1 MDEINRILGQ
11 VPPAIRDSG
20 TPRQK
25 LEALWRAMGFSRN
38 GQQARVAGDLAER
51 WAPRNQSPRLPI
63 DDPRAAQKRL
73 EKSLNGEAALS
84 LDLALDLI
92 AVLPPAYRLAAKT
105 LVFPGSTVEED
116 PADLRAALIVDAQ
129 HDSETDRLR
138 FDLVL
143 NADEQ
148 RSPEML
154 EAKALKFE
162 QAGKSQL
169 NVAKQLRIKAAA
181 ARRSVDNTQRQSAQ
195 SH

>member
-1 MDEINRILGQ
+1 MDEINTVLGQ
-11 VPPAIRDSG
+11 VPPAIRDHG

-25 LEALWRAMGFSRN
+25 LEAVWRTMAIHRN
-38 GQQARVAGDLAER
+38 GVQTRVAADVAEA
-51 WAPRNQSPRLPI
+51 WLGTGQAPRLPV
-63 DDPRAAQKRL
+63 DDPRTAAKRI
-73 EKSLNGEAALS
+73 EKALNGEAALS
-84 LDLALDLI
+84 LDFAHVLI
-92 AVLPPAYRLAAKT
+92 GCFPPAYRAAAKV
-105 LVFPGSTVEED
+105 LVFPGSAIEED

-143 NADEQ
+143 NGDEQ

-181 ARRSVDNTQRQSAQ
+181 ARRRVDNIQRQSA
-195 SH
+195 H